1 MPSIDGEDNQQFLG
15 LPSVSLPALLGT
27 SGAKQAKNIK
37 LRRLL
42 NCPAPGCCK
51 FLSIFVESIGFAHRR
66 RNMSAG
72 YRIEAAHARNLAVK
86 RTRMAAMPEVGIFWR
101 HL

>member
-1 MPSIDGEDNQQFLG
+1 
-15 LPSVSLPALLGT
+15 
-27 SGAKQAKNIK
+27 
-37 LRRLL
+37 
-42 NCPAPGCCK
+42 
-51 FLSIFVESIGFAHRR
+51 
-66 RNMSAG
+66 MSAG